1 MFNGAMPT
9 GRQELHLS
17 ARWLAW
23 QKITKYTQMKTKL
36 GLAIIAMALLFGVQF
51 LTKNSNSET
60 TQNYQKASF
69 NFIKCTSTKY
79 MLDVVDTT
87 QQISPLFTNLGNLH
101 FSISTKNE
109 RAQAF
114 FDQGVK
120 LSYAFNHAEGHR
132 SFMEAARLDP
142 NSAMT
147 YWGQAFALG
156 PNINDPLPEDERKNK
171 INEALVKA
179 KKLAA
184 KASKK
189 EQALIEALSARYSED
204 LTADVA
210 ELNMDYMNA
219 MTKVVKKYPEDANI
233 LILYAASVMNTVPWN
248 YWDKDGNP
256 SPNIKE
262 AKVALEKAIELE
274 PENPGGHHYYIH
286 MVELP
291 YPDLGEP
298 SADQLASLMPGA
310 GHIVHMPSH
319 IYIRVGRYLDA
330 VKVNQAAILAD
341 EDYIAQCFS
350 QGLYPLGYYPHNI
363 HFLWSSAS
371 LLGSSEIAMD
381 AAKKTAEKVPMGELV
396 EMPFLQDFAST
407 PMLAYTRFGKWN
419 EILTIP
425 APSPEIKHLTLMR
438 HYARGIAFVRKGN
451 AKEAQEE
458 LEAIEEIRKD
468 PELKDLIATA
478 NNDSHSIANIAYEVV
493 AGELAALNG
502 DLTKATEHLKKAVQ
516 LEDNLVYTEPA
527 AWHVPTR
534 QNLGAML
541 MKAKNYEEAEKVYK
555 EDLQILRQNGW
566 SLMGLHNSLKAQGK
580 MEEATTIKEEFD
592 KAWEHADIVIDNSTL

>member
-1 MFNGAMPT
+1 MRT
-9 GRQELHLS
+9 
-17 ARWLAW
+17 
-23 QKITKYTQMKTKL
+23 KIGL
-36 GLAIIAMALLFGVQF
+36 GLLIVSLLILVHFIN
-51 LTKNSNSET
+51 KNSEGSKT
-60 TQNYQKASF
+60 SNYQKASF
-69 NFIKCTSTKY
+69 SFTKCTPTKF

-87 QQISPLFTNLGNLH
+87 QQIAPLFNNLGNLH

-114 FDQGVK
+114 FNQGVK

-156 PNINDPLPEDERKNK
+156 PNINDPLPDEDRKNK
-171 INEALVKA
+171 INEAMAKA
-179 KKLAA
+179 RKLA
-184 KASKK
+184 SKSTAK
-189 EQALIEALSARYSED
+189 EQAMIVALSARYSED
-204 LTADVA
+204 LSRDVA
-210 ELNMDYMNA
+210 ELNMAYMIA
-219 MTKVVKKYPEDANI
+219 MTKVVQQFPEDANI
-233 LILYAASVMNTVPWN
+233 QILYAASVMNTVPWN

-262 AKVALEKAIELE
+262 AKAALEKAMKIE

-291 YPDLGEP
+291 YPDLGVP

-330 VKVNQAAILAD
+330 VKVNQIAILAD

-350 QGLYPLGYYPHNI
+350 QGLYPLAYYPHNI

-371 LLGSSEIAMD
+371 LLGDSEIAID
-381 AAKKTAEKVPMGELV
+381 AAKKTAEKVPTGELATLT
-396 EMPFLQDFAST
+396 FLQDFAST
-407 PMLAYTRFGKWN
+407 PLLAYTRFGKWN

-425 APSPEIKHLTLMR
+425 APNADIKHLNLMR
-438 HYARGIAFVRKGN
+438 HYARGIAFIRKGN
-451 AKEAQEE
+451 IKEAQEE
-458 LEAIEEIRKD
+458 LDAIATLKKD
-468 PELKDLIATA
+468 PELETLVATA
-478 NNDSHSIANIAYEVV
+478 NNPSIRIANIAYELV
-493 AGELAALNG
+493 AGELAALKG
-502 DLTKATEHLKKAVQ
+502 DVSNAIQHLENAVVFEDGLT
-516 LEDNLVYTEPA
+516 YTEPA
-527 AWHVPTR
+527 AWHIPTR
-534 QNLGAML
+534 QNLGAVL
-541 MKAKNYEEAEKVYK
+541 MNSGNYKEAEKIYK
-555 EDLQILRQNGW
+555 EDLDILRQNGW

-580 MEEATTIKEEFD
+580 LKEAEAIKQEFE
-592 KAWEHADIVIDNSTL
+592 KAWEHADITIDNSVL